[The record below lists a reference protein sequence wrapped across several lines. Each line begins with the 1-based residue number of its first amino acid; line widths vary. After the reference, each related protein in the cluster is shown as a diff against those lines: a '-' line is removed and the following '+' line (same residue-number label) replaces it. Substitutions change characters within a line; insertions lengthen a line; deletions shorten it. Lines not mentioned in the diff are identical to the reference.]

1 MRSVTRQVLTG
12 LALAVS
18 LGATAALAGALA
30 ASEGDPASTAAP
42 TCRTAEVNPVTGH
55 VLCINPLGAPV
66 EPPPS
71 TSDVPCKPDARA
83 DQAWTWGPK
92 CKSEKPGEG

>member
-1 MRSVTRQVLTG
+1 MRNVTRVVLAG
-12 LALAVS
+12 LAFATSLA
-18 LGATAALAGALA
+18 ATAALA
-30 ASEGDPASTAAP
+30 ASEGGPASNAAP
-42 TCRTAEVNPVTGH
+42 TCRKAEVNPVTGH
-55 VLCINPLGAPV
+55 VLCLDPLGAPV

-71 TSDVPCKPDARA
+71 ASDVPCKPGAHA